1 MKTNEIIKWIMPNF
15 PVEENFSG
23 ECSSYKMKVAE
34 LQLICSYFIKFFE
47 EDISLEFPV
56 MDYYHDYEE
65 SYYDTGVL
73 LTTIGNYE
81 ASIKES
87 LYDKLLAWSSFEQV
101 RIGFPNVSCIPE
113 AYCHDTKTWD
123 MDRRQAFI
131 KKHVVCLMDDV
142 QRRLYEIMPA
152 PVLDCL
158 DMQSEGKVVYLFSE
172 KLAEYLRFA
181 KQQKSSVKE
190 SFFQEHWKLIKMLP
204 YLKAPIEKDVVHTY
218 MSMKQAYMVGY
229 CVGWKDYKTII
240 SYRSYKWTFFMAWYV
255 TEKILRRAE
264 EML

>member
-1 MKTNEIIKWIMPNF
+1 MNTNDIIKWIMPEF
-15 PVEENFSG
+15 PVGENFSG
-23 ECSSYKMKVAE
+23 ESSSYKMKVAE

-47 EDISLEFPV
+47 EDISLKFPS
-56 MDYYHDYEE
+56 MDYYHDYEGR
-65 SYYDTGVL
+65 YYDTGSL

-81 ASIKES
+81 TSIKES

-101 RIGFPNVSCIPE
+101 RIDFSDVSRIPE
-113 AYCHDTKTWD
+113 IHCHDTRTWD
-123 MDRRQAFI
+123 MDRREVFI
-131 KKHVVCLMDDV
+131 KKHVVCFMNDV

-172 KLAEYLRFA
+172 KLAEYLKFA
-181 KQQKSSVKE
+181 KQQKSFVKE
-190 SFFQEHWKLIKMLP
+190 SFFQEHRKLIKMLP
-204 YLKAPIEKDVVHTY
+204 YLSAPIEKDVVHTY
-218 MSMKQAYMVGY
+218 RSMKKAYMVGY
-229 CVGWKDYKTII
+229 CVGRKDYQTII

-264 EML
+264 EIL